1 MQFSSFGEIKTM
13 DTTFT
18 NDPQLVSLGLL
29 IGRVVLGLLLAA
41 HGAQKLFGW
50 FGGYGLNATGEFMVQ
65 LGFPNG
71 RLFAGLSGLGEF
83 SAGLLLA
90 LGFLGPIGPAI
101 AVAGMI
107 VAMRTVH
114 RTHGLF
120 ASHNGIELPLL
131 YATGATAFAFISFGR
146 YSLDAAFGLTHLWT
160 APVIIGALL
169 IGVIGALVNLA
180 IRHTPQPRTA

>member
-1 MQFSSFGEIKTM
+1 ME
-13 DTTFT
+13 TTFT
-18 NDPQLVSLGLL
+18 NNPELVSLGLL
-29 IGRVVLGLLLAA
+29 IARLVLGLLLAA

-50 FGGYGLNATGEFMVQ
+50 FGGYGLNATGEFMVT

-83 SAGLLLA
+83 TAGLLIA

-101 AVAGMI
+101 AVAVMI

-120 ASHNGIELPLL
+120 ATNNGIELPLL
-131 YATGATAFAFISFGR
+131 YATGATGFAFIEFGR
-146 YSLDAAFGLTHLWT
+146 YSLDAALGLTTFWT
-160 APVIIGALL
+160 APVIVGALL
-169 IGVIGALVNLA
+169 IGVVGALVNLA
-180 IRHTPQPRTA
+180 IRHTPEPRTA

>member
-1 MQFSSFGEIKTM
+1 META
-13 DTTFT
+13 FT
-18 NDPQLVSLGLL
+18 NDPQLVSLGLV
-29 IGRVVLGLLLAA
+29 IGRLVFGLLFAA

-83 SAGLLLA
+83 VAGLLIA
-90 LGFLGPIGPAI
+90 LGFLGPIGPAL

-114 RTHGLF
+114 RKHGLF
-120 ASHNGIELPLL
+120 ATNNGIELPLL
-131 YATGATAFAFISFGR
+131 YATGATAFAFIEYGR
-146 YSLDAAFGLTHLWT
+146 YSLDALLGLTSLWT
-160 APVIIGALL
+160 PVIIVGALA
-169 IGVIGALVNLA
+169 IGVLGAIVNLA
-180 IRHTPQPRTA
+180 LRHTPVQAKTA